1 MKAVVHLTVE
11 DTIEVEVNLSSLLS
25 NYSKRLRQR
34 RQAKGLSLV
43 RLSQM
48 SGVTGSAITRI
59 EKGERVPSI
68 DTVIKLERALEGKD
82 DNTG

>member
-1 MKAVVHLTVE
+1 MKAVVHLTVK

-25 NYSKRLRQR
+25 NYPKRLRQR

-43 RLSQM
+43 QLSRM

-68 DTVIKLERALEGKD
+68 DTVVKLERALEGKD